1 MLTATP
7 CGCLPAGANHKFCR
21 ELATCSNLD
30 QLVACH
36 RRMMEDI
43 TSKALFGYRDVRPAI
58 DKIIGTILRFQGVV
72 NSFDTLVRLAAER
85 MLCRT
90 A

>member
-1 MLTATP
+1 
-7 CGCLPAGANHKFCR
+7 
-21 ELATCSNLD
+21 LD

-72 NSFDTLVRLAAER
+72 NSFETLVGLAAR
-85 MLCRT
+85 SLLQLPALQDDTSTIARSSCRAST
-90 A
+90 VELLAQ